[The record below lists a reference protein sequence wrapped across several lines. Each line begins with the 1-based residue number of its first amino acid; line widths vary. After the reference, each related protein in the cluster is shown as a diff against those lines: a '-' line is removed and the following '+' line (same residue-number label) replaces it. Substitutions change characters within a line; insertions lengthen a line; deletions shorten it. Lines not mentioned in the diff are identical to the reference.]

1 MQELDNEF
9 FEIYKRL
16 DRLCSD
22 IYGCRNGVS
31 RYIEDME
38 RVYYQGRL
46 VVPAWDQFY
55 KTLKHLRWVQN
66 QIAHDSGQFQIC
78 KECDAQDAN
87 DFYHAIM
94 SGRDPLTMLRK
105 YHESR
110 TTAKNPMC
118 REEPATIP
126 TASNRSDVSRPT
138 RRRISFLAAAVLLLA
153 GAATIIIPIIIVWL
167 FAHFLR

>member
-22 IYGCRNGVS
+22 IYSCRNGVS

-46 VVPAWDQFY
+46 VVPAWDQSY
-55 KTLKHLRWVQN
+55 KTLKHLRWVRN

-78 KECDAQDAN
+78 KERDAQDAN

-94 SGRDPLTMLRK
+94 SGRDSLTMLRK
-105 YHESR
+105 YHEPR
-110 TTAKNPMC
+110 TTAKNPVC
-118 REEPATIP
+118 REEPATIS
-126 TASNRSDVSRPT
+126 TASNRSDAFRPT
-138 RRRISFLAAAVLLLA
+138 LRRISFLAAAVL
-153 GAATIIIPIIIVWL
+153 IIVGSAIIIVWL